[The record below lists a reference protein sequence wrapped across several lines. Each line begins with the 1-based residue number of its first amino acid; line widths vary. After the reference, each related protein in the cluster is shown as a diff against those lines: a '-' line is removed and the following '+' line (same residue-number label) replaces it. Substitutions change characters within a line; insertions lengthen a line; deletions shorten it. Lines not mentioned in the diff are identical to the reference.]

1 MDEHREDVADG
12 GKEITEQSSSWK
24 SKLSAAFNDQQIFF
38 SLSVLV
44 IFYVVYTI
52 GRANFDVDG
61 SSRNED
67 ERFIQSCYCSF
78 SQRFFF
84 RFWFSFCCL
93 LWFLIHSYTFSAQ
106 VFIKKCPKLDECF
119 KKALTCCIVCPSF
132 CYKYIYSYACKKQ
145 EEPANPNIDYPL
157 QIPAKKEE
165 IEGNFRKLWFQ
176 YCELYVVGYAK
187 DDDKEVKFP
196 SAQKKKEKDNQLH
209 EQQSNGYFK
218 SRKHEDSINLT
229 NGHICSSNQNIIND
243 TNSQGHD
250 FFCFTKRISIHS
262 SPITNI
268 KHIIRVMLLSLKYI
282 SQLITVP
289 LLLLQ
294 MFDTYS
300 LLCFSPDPYCSHTT
314 EYQLHLAQAAM
325 TLLFYASLA
334 SSHLAST
341 ILAWNPWPDK
351 DDKQF
356 ITYI

>member
-1 MDEHREDVADG
+1 MDGHGEDVVDG
-12 GKEITEQSSSWK
+12 GKEVSDQTSSVK

-61 SSRNED
+61 NSRNEE

-93 LWFLIHSYTFSAQ
+93 LWLLIHSYTFIAE
-106 VFIKKCPKLDECF
+106 VVIKKCPKLDECF
-119 KKALTCCIVCPSF
+119 KRALTCCIVCPCF
-132 CYKYIYSYACKKQ
+132 CCKYICSCVCKKQ
-145 EEPANPNIDYPL
+145 EEPANPDDYPL

-165 IEGNFRKLWFQ
+165 IQGNFRKLWFQ

-187 DDDKEVKFP
+187 YDDKEVKFT
-196 SAQKKKEKDNQLH
+196 SAQKEKDQLH
-209 EQQSNGYFK
+209 ESHGNGYFK
-218 SRKHEDSINLT
+218 SRKCEDSIST
-229 NGHICSSNQNIIND
+229 NNHNQDNHICSSNQNIID
-243 TNSQGHD
+243 DNSQEHD
-250 FFCFTKRISIHS
+250 CFCFTKRISFPSSTSSITKFMIHA
-262 SPITNI
+262 
-268 KHIIRVMLLSLKYI
+268 MLLALKYT
-282 SQLITVP
+282 SQLVTVP

-300 LLCFSPDPYCSHTT
+300 LLCFSPDPYCSSTT
-314 EYQLHLAQAAM
+314 EYKLHLAQAAI

-334 SSHLAST
+334 TSQLAST
-341 ILAWNPWPDK
+341 ILTWNPWPKK

-356 ITYI
+356 TTYI